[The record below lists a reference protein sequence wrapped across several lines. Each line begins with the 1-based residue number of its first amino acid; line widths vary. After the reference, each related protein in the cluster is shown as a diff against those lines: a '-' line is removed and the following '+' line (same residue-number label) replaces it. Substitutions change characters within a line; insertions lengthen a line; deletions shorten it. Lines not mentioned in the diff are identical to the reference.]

1 MSPDPRLTGAC
12 AAALVNPESAG
23 MSPNSNPSPP
33 SQPPR
38 TLPAPL
44 DGRRRALGFLTL
56 ALIAVLFLAGK
67 LKGGFPDASEIDPAL
82 LNEPLQQATE
92 REPFEMVHEGH
103 TIRVRPVAEYE
114 LWGLVVS
121 HNNIQSVADI
131 YHDSSSLDT
140 KDLCVVWGSNLT
152 SGELGKVSFES
163 GPWTCYYSY
172 PEGVRFA
179 GSEMSNSHLI
189 TDQESLRADLDAIRV
204 GDQIRVKGALVNYQL
219 DDWRDY
225 WRRSSTVRNDSGN
238 GACEVLFFEEIEVL
252 VPGTPLWYTAFNGA
266 LFLLTLVPLAF
277 MHSIWIDSKRLAEA
291 ARRKPAFEG
300 AAPEIWPEKVEG

>member
-1 MSPDPRLTGAC
+1 MSPDPK
-12 AAALVNPESAG
+12 
-23 MSPNSNPSPP
+23 PSPP

-44 DGRRRALGFLTL
+44 DRRRRALGFLTL
-56 ALIAVLFLAGK
+56 ALFAVLLLAGK
-67 LKGGFPDASEIDPAL
+67 FKGGFPDASEIDPAL

-92 REPFEMVHEGH
+92 REPFEMVHERH
-103 TIRVRPVAEYE
+103 TIRVQPVAEYE

-121 HNNIQSVADI
+121 HNNIHSVADI

-140 KDLCVVWGSNLT
+140 KDLCVVWGSNLQ
-152 SGELGKVSFES
+152 SGELGKVSFKS

-179 GSEMSNSHLI
+179 GAEMSNSHLI
-189 TDQESLRADLDAIRV
+189 TNQESLRADLDAIRI
-204 GDQIRVKGALVNYQL
+204 GDQIRVKGALVDYQL
-219 DDWRDY
+219 DDWRDF

-291 ARRKPAFEG
+291 ARRKPAYEG
-300 AAPEIWPEKVEG
+300 AAPDIWPTKVGDT